1 MSEPVQAILG
11 DSREVLR
18 TFADNTFDSCCTDP
32 PYALTEVKTHGQSF
46 ASQLNGGRTAAQ
58 KVARRGFMGQKWDTG
73 ETAFDPAFWAEVL
86 RVLKPGAHLFAFSG
100 TRTYH
105 RMVCAIE
112 DAGFEVRDQF
122 AWAFGSGFPKS
133 HSISKAIDRA
143 AGVEREVIGT
153 DKNYGKSR
161 LEDGKTTFGDYAG
174 EWNITTPA
182 TDAAK
187 QWEGWGTAA
196 KPAWEPICLARKPL
210 SEGTVAANV
219 LRWGTGAL
227 NIDGCRVGTA
237 DDLNGGRYSDNK
249 LGDDGNTYGSGINLR
264 SKEDYRQPLG
274 RWPANLIH
282 DGSDEVLAGFPE
294 TVGAGNTFA
303 SPAEVGV
310 FGVGGTTLR
319 NTHNDHGGS
328 AARFFYCAKADKNDR
343 ISRFIE
349 EVKVEWISA
358 SGPCQAKLQVD
369 TEQSLEKATV
379 VSPSGADSGWSTF
392 LSGNTLTALFQKAYS
407 CTISTETNSTT
418 DLRTWSLLTRSLT
431 SGFTG
436 DVRYETAN
444 GGSPAESA
452 ASGPQSITIT
462 LARTASLPGA
472 STALSRTPLKISVSG
487 RQHGHPT
494 TKPVDLMAYLVR
506 LVTRKGGTCLD
517 PFAGS
522 GTTGEAA
529 MREGCKAVLIEREP
543 TYHADIER
551 RMKLALAGPEER
563 QRAIIKASGNL
574 NADPGPLF
582 SETT

>member
-1 MSEPVQAILG
+1 MSPTSLCNGAVLAYCG
-11 DSREVLR
+11 DCREVLK
-18 TFADNTFDSCCTDP
+18 TLAADSYDAAVTDP
-32 PYALTEVKTHGQSF
+32 PYHLTSIVKRF
-46 ASQLNGGRTAAQ
+46 GGDTAAPA
-58 KVARRGFMGQKWDTG
+58 KSNGASGVYNRSSKGFMNCVWDG
-73 ETAFDPAFWAEVL
+73 GDIAFQPETWAEVW
-86 RVLKPGAHLFAFSG
+86 RVLKPGAFIVAFASSRGFG
-100 TRTYH
+100 
-105 RMVCAIE
+105 RMSVAIE
-112 DAGFEVRDQF
+112 DAGFITHPF
-122 AWAFGSGFPKS
+122 IAWAFGQGFPK
-133 HSISKAIDRA
+133 
-143 AGVEREVIGT
+143 
-153 DKNYGKSR
+153 
-161 LEDGKTTFGDYAG
+161 
-174 EWNITTPA
+174 A
-182 TDAAK
+182 TRVQADE
-187 QWEGWGTAA
+187 WEGWRYGTQAL
-196 KPAWEPICLARKPL
+196 KPAIEPIYVGQKPFEKGL
-210 SEGTVAANV
+210 NGTENV

-227 NIDGCRVGTA
+227 NIDGCRVGTT

-472 STALSRTPLKISVSG
+472 SPALSRTPLKISVSG

-506 LVTRKGGTCLD
+506 LVTRKGGTVLD

-543 TYHADIER
+543 QYHADIES

-563 QRAIIKASGNL
+563 QRAIIKASGKL
-574 NADPGPLF
+574 DADPGPLF
-582 SETT
+582 SEVS